1 MPAALVTGASSGI
14 GAAFSRQLAR
24 AGYDLI
30 LVARDESRLDL
41 LAGQLHD
48 EHGAVVQ
55 VLAADL
61 ATDDGIAAVS
71 DQARGVDLLVNNAGF
86 GNPAPFGAASLDDEL
101 RMLKVHCEAVLRL
114 TSAAL
119 AGMAAAGATPAASP
133 AASTVRRGV
142 INVASV
148 SAFTGRGSYGASKA
162 WMVSFTLGVAADLAT
177 QHRPEHVMALCP
189 GLTRTEFHQRAG
201 MGVAGVPNF
210 MWLDADRV
218 AADAMRDFRNGG
230 TVCVPGLQYKAI
242 VALARIAPPT
252 LAARLGSRT
261 GRRYK

>member
-24 AGYDLI
+24 DGYDLI

-41 LAGQLHD
+41 LAGQLRD
-48 EHGAVVQ
+48 ENGADVG

-61 ATDDGIAAVS
+61 ATDDGIAAVT
-71 DQARGVDLLVNNAGF
+71 DQVRGVDLLVNNAGF
-86 GNPAPFGAASLDDEL
+86 GNPAPFGAASLGDEL

-114 TSAAL
+114 TAAAL
-119 AGMAAAGATPAASP
+119 AGMGAAGTAPAAT
-133 AASTVRRGV
+133 AVRRGV

-162 WMVSFTLGVAADLAT
+162 WMVSFSLGVAADLAT
-177 QHRPEHVMALCP
+177 QRRPEHVMALCP
-189 GLTRTEFHQRAG
+189 GLTRTEFHHRAG
-201 MGVAGVPNF
+201 MNVSGVPKF

-218 AADAMRDFRNGG
+218 AADAMRDFRNGRA
-230 TVCVPGLQYKAI
+230 VSVPGPQYKVI
-242 VALARIAPPT
+242 VALARIVPPT

-261 GRRYK
+261 GRRYT